1 MRYVLHSFFLPSI
14 MTGPSF
20 TYRAYAAY
28 TDRSL
33 FANRKGSVNSLGL
46 PTGRW
51 RKAGKRAAIGGFYLA
66 IFAVY
71 GYKYSYERM
80 LDPGF
85 GKRGFLQGCVK
96 CVQSSLTPRIRAD
109 YWRLGSQRRLRPAGW
124 PSGADQVLCSLVIRV
139 SLTRLVPCAGSY

>member
-1 MRYVLHSFFLPSI
+1 

-66 IFAVY
+66 IFALY

-85 GKRGFLQGCVK
+85 GKRGFFQGCGNAAFTSHASR
-96 CVQSSLTPRIRAD
+96 SS
-109 YWRLGSQRRLRPAGW
+109 
-124 PSGADQVLCSLVIRV
+124 
-139 SLTRLVPCAGSY
+139 